1 MPQYKLPK
9 KGGQTMDIQIRE
21 QYLSTDRLRPYE
33 QEMEK

>member
-9 KGGQTMDIQIRE
+9 KKGQTMDIHVRK
-21 QYLSTDRLRPYE
+21 QYQSSDRLRPYK